1 MSDTTGAGS
10 PADNTAGAGDT
21 NSATAGAAAD
31 TTAAGITPAAQAII
45 DRLTAERKAAN
56 DEAAAYRVEKK
67 KREEEA
73 LVAAG
78 KLSEHNANLQ
88 KERDALSAENAAIKA
103 EADAAKA
110 RLAAIETARKAELL
124 AKLPEAV
131 RKNYEGF
138 GLDVLERVSA
148 DFALTSP
155 ASSQGSDRGSGS
167 GDHYDITKMTQ
178 TQLLELMRTNPT
190 AYAKLMKG

>member
-1 MSDTTGAGS
+1 MADNTGAGS
-10 PADNTAGAGDT
+10 PADTTAGAGDT
-21 NSATAGAAAD
+21 NTAAASASAD

-45 DRLTAERKAAN
+45 DRLTAERAAAN
-56 DEAAAYRVEKK
+56 AEAAAYRVDKK

-73 LVAAG
+73 LAAAG
-78 KLSEHNANLQ
+78 KLTELNQALQ
-88 KERDALSAENAAIKA
+88 KDRDTLTAENAAIKA
-103 EADAAKA
+103 EAEAAKA
-110 RLAAIETARKAELL
+110 RLDTIEKARKTELL
-124 AKLPEAV
+124 SKLPEGV
-131 RKNYEGF
+131 RKNYESF
-138 GLDVLERVSA
+138 GLDVIERVAA
-148 DFALTSP
+148 DFALSQP